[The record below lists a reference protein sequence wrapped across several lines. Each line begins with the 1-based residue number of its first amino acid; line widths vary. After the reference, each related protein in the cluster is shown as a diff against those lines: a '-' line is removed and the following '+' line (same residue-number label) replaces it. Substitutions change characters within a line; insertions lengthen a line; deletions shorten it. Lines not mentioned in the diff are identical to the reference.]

1 VFLSAPVD
9 CVCLCHRHLR
19 LALAAHS
26 CKKMS
31 RFEKKS
37 YTLLYTCNYTH
48 THMDRGTR
56 TRILGSA
63 VPSFFGS
70 QNEISQCVT
79 CDKNKIIQSVVLRL
93 SYSVGFLRVFYC
105 RCSWC
110 FKNHMISRER
120 VLPQVKKYPSKSCVC
135 RVSWSSLI
143 SPLLP
148 YRV

>member
-9 CVCLCHRHLR
+9 CVCLCHLR

-48 THMDRGTR
+48 TWTEAHARAY
-56 TRILGSA
+56 LEA
-63 VPSFFGS
+63 PF
-70 QNEISQCVT
+70 QCVT

-135 RVSWSSLI
+135 RVSWSTLI